1 MTSEDWVHAANAC
14 PKACP
19 TGTDVECT
27 DELGG
32 EYACFFFTGCH
43 ERYQSGEFGPIET
56 DEPEENEEGEEG
68 QVEEETV
75 VEATLPPNAN
85 QYCASTWL
93 QAMINCGGV
102 DEEKAC
108 PNGVR
113 DCDENEMCQYDTNC
127 DQPLDELESEMQFTL
142 KGPVNT
148 LEKLDEQTIF
158 LNVTGEYLRGTLE
171 SLKISYTS
179 MEIMEQEMVTGD
191 VKVNVIIKAVH
202 RPARGAFVQ
211 RLDSIAENTIN
222 LQGLDVVKEL
232 KRKGNSEQEYYFT
245 KITEISVLSLS
256 QVTAVPTKSP
266 AGAPTLKVRF
276 DFPFRGLFV

>member
-1 MTSEDWVHAANAC
+1 LTSEDWVHAANAC
-14 PKACP
+14 PKSCS
-19 TGTDVECT
+19 TGTDAECT
-27 DELGG
+27 DELGS
-32 EYACFFFTGCH
+32 EYACYFFTSCY

-56 DEPEENEEGEEG
+56 DEPEESEEGEE
-68 QVEEETV
+68 QVETV

-93 QAMINCGGV
+93 EAMINCGGE

-113 DCDENEMCQYDTNC
+113 DCGENEMCQTDTNC
-127 DQPLDELESEMQFTL
+127 DQPLLELESEVQFTL
-142 KGPVNT
+142 KGPGNT
-148 LEKLDEQTIF
+148 LEKVEEQTIL

-179 MEIMEQEMVTGD
+179 MEILQQEMVIGE
-191 VKVNVIIKAVH
+191 VKVNVMIKAAH
-202 RPARGAFVQ
+202 RPAKGAFSQ
-211 RLDSIAENTIN
+211 KLSNIAENTIN

-245 KITEISVLSLS
+245 TVTEISVLSAELL
-256 QVTAVPTKSP
+256 TERPTESP
-266 AGAPTLKVRF
+266 AGSPTVEVRYQ
-276 DFPFRGLFV
+276 